1 MRHRTSA
8 KVMGSCRP
16 PAPPP
21 GRPARVRAALAACAV
36 AALVAAP
43 ASGEAIRVERVHDP
57 VIVPGAKLDGLAARD
72 TTRLR
77 LRRVEAGRL
86 VPMPYQ
92 FDPRDADGEVS
103 VDGPE
108 DFVLDANDEL
118 VFMLKDAG
126 ERATPELL
134 PDDCEQ
140 ALEIEVT
147 VPGDGGRAWAYLL
160 AFRDPPPDER
170 FPPYVSFDVATQS
183 ARSAHYRVGYA
194 PGRNFFT
201 DVAVLPAS
209 HGDGAN
215 LLRQTRMRG
224 SPTFGLLFAELTLDF
239 TEQSSI
245 VEIDG
250 VRVGPVRAVRRAQLS
265 VDLGA
270 LFPELPSGIAYTFH
284 YATSYATP
292 SRIGFPWIML
302 ETLRDF
308 RFENVLDFRPEAAP
322 LRYFDAGRPEG
333 VLLDPDAPGELRTT
347 EDHEWWVHSGAG
359 GTMLHA
365 LVIPEAWRSWGVVR
379 GTVIRSVSAGDPDA
393 AAAGGEPRVA
403 AGYTLLNMTSLREAG
418 EYDLLMSSV
427 VLPRPYEPGD
437 ERAAMAMLREPL
449 QVAVHELP
457 LPAQREIS
465 AGADGRAARPTG

>member
-1 MRHRTSA
+1 M
-8 KVMGSCRP
+8 P
-16 PAPPP
+16 
-21 GRPARVRAALAACAV
+21 
-36 AALVAAP
+36 
-43 ASGEAIRVERVHDP
+43 RVERIHDP
-57 VIVPGAKLDGLAARD
+57 VIVTGDKLEALAVRD
-72 TTRLR
+72 TSRLR

-92 FDPRDADGEVS
+92 FDPRDADGEVI

-134 PDDCEQ
+134 PEDCEQ

-147 VPGDGGRAWAYLL
+147 VPGDGQRAWAYLL
-160 AFRDPPPDER
+160 AFRHPPLEEH
-170 FPPYVSFDVATQS
+170 FPPYVSYDLATQS
-183 ARSAHYRVGYA
+183 ARSAHYRVSYA

-209 HGDGAN
+209 RGDGAN

-265 VDLGA
+265 VDLGS

-284 YATSYATP
+284 YATSYLTP
-292 SRIGFPWIML
+292 SRISFPGIML
-302 ETLRDF
+302 EVLRDF
-308 RFENVLDFRPEAAP
+308 RFENVLDFRPEVMP
-322 LRYFDAGRPEG
+322 LRYFDAYRLEG
-333 VLLDPDAPGELRTT
+333 ILLDPDAPGELRTS
-347 EDHEWWVHSGAG
+347 EDREWWVHSGEG

-365 LVIPEAWRSWGVVR
+365 LVIPQVWREWGVVR
-379 GTVIRSVSAGDPDA
+379 GTVIRSRGRDPDLPPD
-393 AAAGGEPRVA
+393 EPRVA
-403 AGYTLLNMTSLREAG
+403 AGYTLLHMTNLRRAG
-418 EYDLLMSSV
+418 TYDLLMSSV
-427 VLPRPYEPGD
+427 VLPGPYEPGD

-449 QVAVHELP
+449 LVDVRQVP
-457 LPAQREIS
+457 LPVQREVS
-465 AGADGRAARPTG
+465 AGASRRATGADGAAGAAG